1 MSRWWPVPAAY
12 AVALLLFLAAYSNSL
27 RNAFHFDDS
36 HLIVENLH
44 IRDIR
49 NIPRFF
55 TNARTFSSLETNAVY
70 RPVVSTTLAL
80 DHFIGGGLNPV
91 PFHIT
96 QLILLAAVGAGL
108 FLLLLS
114 LFRTTD
120 ADARWPF
127 WAALFAATLF
137 SVHTGNTETANYIS
151 ARSELLS
158 SLGVLGAFLLYLYVP
173 GTRRFHLYLLPV
185 VFGALAKPSA
195 VLFAPLF
202 LAYKLLFEEQLS
214 LKDVVSR
221 SARPRVRRAL
231 FTSAPA
237 FILGIVLYLF
247 VAAMSAPG
255 QTYGGGS
262 RLTYFITQ
270 TWIWLRY
277 VRLFFIPTGLT
288 ADTDLG
294 LFSTWNDVRILAGLA
309 LLGVSLAAL
318 WRASEQPVLR
328 PTAFG
333 IAWFWIALIPTSSIF
348 PLAEVTNDHRV
359 FFPFIGLAMALVGW
373 IFARGRAWASHSA
386 ERRAVLPRVA
396 WTLASLLLVAHAGG
410 TFLRNRVWRTD
421 ETLWADVLK
430 KSPRNG
436 RGLMNYGLS
445 QMRAGR
451 LQAAQSLFLRAQ
463 QLTPN
468 YPFLEINLGA
478 VSGALGDTTAAE
490 QHFLRAVSLDPRLAP
505 AHREYGRWL
514 IDQGRSPEAIQQ
526 LEQSIALASGD
537 VDSRRMLMSL
547 AAARGDSERLRT
559 LATETLRIAQT
570 DSIARAYADG
580 RIPFAPAG
588 SDGHAWLTLGFALT
602 GQNRH
607 ADAAQVYRAVLAS
620 DSTDADAWNNLGWS
634 LAKLGFYD
642 DGVRAF
648 DAALRH
654 RPGYD
659 LARNNRKWAEG
670 EVSRARF
677 MHALARQRAGDYGEA
692 ILRYRE
698 LLAQYP
704 GWAAAHFNLGFALM
718 SLGSCTEAAAE
729 FERTLALQPSFSA
742 AHLHLATCYG
752 RLGRQADASRHRAA
766 YERATGTNKTTPGP

>member
-12 AVALLLFLAAYSNSL
+12 AVALLLLFAAYSNSL

-55 TNARTFSSLETNAVY
+55 TDARTFSSLATNAVY

-80 DHFIGGGLNPV
+80 DYFIGGGLNPV
-91 PFHIT
+91 PFHVT

-108 FLLLLS
+108 FLLLLN
-114 LFRTTD
+114 LFRATD

-158 SLGVLGAFLLYLYVP
+158 ALGVLGAFLLYLYVP
-173 GTRRFHLYLLPV
+173 GTRRLHLYLLPV

-195 VLFAPLF
+195 VLFAPLL
-202 LAYKLLFEEQLS
+202 LAYKLLFEEQVS
-214 LKDVVSR
+214 LRDVVSR
-221 SARPRVRRAL
+221 SARQRVRRAL
-231 FTSAPA
+231 VTSLPA
-237 FILGIVLYLF
+237 FILGIALYLF
-247 VAAMSAPG
+247 AAAMSAPG

-262 RLTYFITQ
+262 RLTYFITE
-270 TWIWLRY
+270 TWVWLRY

-294 LFSTWNDVRILAGLA
+294 LFATWNDVRILAGLA
-309 LLGVSLAAL
+309 LLGVSLVAL
-318 WRASEQPVLR
+318 WRASEQPALR

-359 FFPFIGLAMALVGW
+359 FFPFMGLAMALVGW
-373 IFARGRAWASHSA
+373 VFAQARAWTSHSA

-396 WTLASLLLVAHAGG
+396 WTLASLLLLAHAGG

-421 ETLWADVLK
+421 ETLWADVVR

-436 RGLMNYGLS
+436 RGFMNYGLS

-451 LQAAQSLFLRAQ
+451 LQAARDLFLRAQ
-463 QLTPN
+463 SFTPN
-468 YPFLEINLGA
+468 YPFLEINLGV
-478 VSGALGDTTAAE
+478 VSGALRDTTAAE
-490 QHFLRAVSLDPRLAP
+490 QHFLQALALDPRLAP

-514 IDQGRSPEAIQQ
+514 IDQGRSPEAIQH
-526 LEQSIALASGD
+526 LEQSVALASGD

-570 DSIARAYADG
+570 DSIARAYAAG
-580 RIPFAPAG
+580 RLPFAPAG
-588 SDGHAWLTLGFALT
+588 SDGQAWLTLGFALT
-602 GQNRH
+602 GENRH
-607 ADAAQVYRAVLAS
+607 AEAAQAYRAVLAR
-620 DSTDADAWNNLGWS
+620 DSTNADAWNNLGWS

-642 DGVRAF
+642 DAARAF
-648 DAALRH
+648 DAALH
-654 RPGYD
+654 YRPGYD
-659 LARNNRKWAEG
+659 LARNNRAWAEG
-670 EVSRARF
+670 ELSRARF
-677 MHALARQRAGDYGEA
+677 MRALASQRAGDYGAA
-692 ILRYRE
+692 ILGYRE
-698 LLAQYP
+698 LLAKYP
-704 GWAAAHFNLGFALM
+704 DWAAAHFNLGFALM

-766 YERATGTNKTTPGP
+766 YERAAGTSKTTLRP

>member
-1 MSRWWPVPAAY
+1 M
-12 AVALLLFLAAYSNSL
+12 AVLLFLAAYSNSL
-27 RNAFHFDDS
+27 RNAFQFDDS
-36 HLIVENLH
+36 HVIVENLH

-55 TNARTFSSLETNAVY
+55 TDARTFSNVGTNAAY

-80 DHFIGGGLNPV
+80 DYFIGRGLNPLL
-91 PFHIT
+91 FHVT
-96 QLILLAAVGAGL
+96 QLTLLAAIGAGL
-108 FLLLLS
+108 FLLLLH

-120 ADARWPF
+120 AGARWPF

-137 SVHTGNTETANYIS
+137 SVHTGNTQTANYIS

-158 SLGVLGAFLLYLYVP
+158 ALGVLGAFLLYLYVP
-173 GTRRFHLYLLPV
+173 RTRRFHLYLLPV
-185 VFGALAKPSA
+185 VFGALAKPPA
-195 VLFAPLF
+195 VLFAPLL

-214 LKDVVSR
+214 FRGVVSR
-221 SARPRVRRAL
+221 SAWPRVRRAL
-231 FTSAPA
+231 LTSAPA
-237 FILGIVLYLF
+237 FILGIALYLF
-247 VAAMSAPG
+247 VAAMNAPG

-262 RLTYFITQ
+262 RLTYFITE

-277 VRLFFIPTGLT
+277 VRLFFLPTGLT

-309 LLGVSLAAL
+309 LLGVSLAAI
-318 WRASEQPVLR
+318 WRASEQPALR

-348 PLAEVTNDHRV
+348 PFDEVTNDHRA
-359 FFPFIGLAMALVGW
+359 FFPFMGLAMAVVGW
-373 IFARGRAWASHSA
+373 IFVRGRAWAARSA
-386 ERRAVLPRVA
+386 ERQAALPRAA
-396 WTLASLLLVAHAGG
+396 WTLALLLLATHAGG

-421 ETLWADVLK
+421 ETLWADVAQ

-445 QMRAGR
+445 QMRLGR
-451 LQAAQSLFLRAQ
+451 LDAARRLFLRAQ
-463 QLTPN
+463 EFTPN
-468 YPFLEINLGA
+468 YSVLEINLGI
-478 VSGALGDTTAAE
+478 VNGALGDTTAAE
-490 QHFLRAVSLDPRLAP
+490 QHFLRALSLDPRRAV

-514 IDQGRSPEAIQQ
+514 IKQGRAPEAIQHV
-526 LEQSIALASGD
+526 ERGIALASGD

-547 AAARGDSERLRT
+547 AAARGDSERLRH
-559 LATETLRIAQT
+559 LATETLRIART
-570 DSIARAYADG
+570 DSVARAYADG
-580 RIPFAPAG
+580 RLPFAPAA
-588 SDGHAWLTLGFALT
+588 SDAQAWLKLGFGLT
-602 GQNRH
+602 AQNRH
-607 ADAAQVYRAVLAS
+607 ADAAQAYRAVLAS
-620 DSTDADAWNNLGWS
+620 DSTEADAWNNLGWS

-642 DGVRAF
+642 DAVPAF
-648 DAALRH
+648 GAALRH

-659 LARNNRKWAEG
+659 VARNNQTWAEG

-677 MHALARQRAGDYGEA
+677 MLALARERAGDYGDA

-704 GWAAAHFNLGFALM
+704 TWAAAHFNLGFALM
-718 SLGSCTEAAAE
+718 SLGSCAEAASE

-742 AHLHLATCYG
+742 AHLHLVTCYG

-766 YERATGTNKTTPGP
+766 YERATSLNKTAGRP